1 MSTLIATATDE
12 ICNFQ
17 TELKKKKKAQ
27 GRIQHVLLF
36 QEKLQE
42 STLEIKTPKQSAI
55 LKEF

>member
-36 QEKLQE
+36 
-42 STLEIKTPKQSAI
+42 
-55 LKEF
+55 